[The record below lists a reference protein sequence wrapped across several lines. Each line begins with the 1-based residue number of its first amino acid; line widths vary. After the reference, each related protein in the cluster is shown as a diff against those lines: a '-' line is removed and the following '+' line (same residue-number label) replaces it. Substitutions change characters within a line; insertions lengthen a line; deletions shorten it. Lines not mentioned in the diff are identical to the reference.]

1 MDEVPGQDRR
11 RLLGSY
17 EWLGA
22 RLRLGLPGAA
32 WFERLDDL
40 LGMAAQD
47 LAADETLGEITVLSD
62 GLIRSFADEVRF
74 STVNDLLI
82 WLALTAT
89 DVLAEKR
96 GAFLLHAA
104 CFVVQGEAVLVFG
117 PPFAGKSTLSALAL
131 ARGIEILGD
140 DVIHLAPETGLAEA
154 VPRPLKRRI
163 GRDEML
169 ANLAEP
175 LRTGRPLYG
184 LLDGEPSVLRPRA
197 EPGIW
202 PPTRRLPVRCSIFLR
217 RHAGPGVERF
227 QPGRFQA
234 LASLLDWARDWSTPP
249 LACAHRAARQL
260 LAQRHHGLS
269 VGDGAQEQAL
279 DAILEAAL

>member
-1 MDEVPGQDRR
+1 MADSGQ
-11 RLLGSY
+11 RLQGDY
-17 EWLGA
+17 QWLGA
-22 RLRLGLPGAA
+22 RLRLSLPGAV
-32 WFERLDDL
+32 WFARLDDL
-40 LGMAAQD
+40 LGLTAQD
-47 LAADETLGEITVLSD
+47 VAASDAAGEITVLSD
-62 GLIRSFADEVRF
+62 RLIHSFADDVSF
-74 STVNDLLI
+74 ACLNDLLI
-82 WLALTAT
+82 WLALTTT

-117 PPFAGKSTLSALAL
+117 PPFAGKSTLANLAL

-140 DVIHLAPETGLAEA
+140 DVIHLDPETGLAEA

-163 GRDEML
+163 GREELL
-169 ANLAEP
+169 ANQAGPLEP
-175 LRTGRPLYG
+175 GRPLYG
-184 LLDGEPSVLRPRA
+184 MLDGEPSVLRPRA
-197 EPGIW
+197 TAGVW

-217 RHAGPGVERF
+217 RHPGPGVELF
-227 QPGRFQA
+227 QPERFAA

-260 LAQRHHGLS
+260 LAQRHLGLS
-269 VGDGAQEQAL
+269 VGEGAQEAAL